1 MMLLTYDQ
9 QMNLVNR
16 GLATMKN
23 DGKYTT
29 FKYHRRAMY
38 DYLWYDVPEL
48 LESRGHV
55 YYNSTKEL
63 VQAAPRKSF
72 NYLERGYWSE
82 MPLDTPVAM
91 YKKIN
96 GFMACATI
104 HNDELVVSTTGTT
117 TSEYAQWAK
126 ELLSSDYNLH
136 LYDLVLESEVTTLF
150 EVVVPQDPHIVK
162 EREGLHLLGVREK
175 ANGNFHPMGE
185 RPITC
190 SLEQALEIAKHD
202 RGEGFML
209 YPLIADAGNPFGYHN
224 YNHCCKLKTPYY
236 VGKKK
241 LMRMTAKNVE
251 IMYKNGFEIANSL
264 PDMWYDVP
272 RMIVSN
278 VHKDTWLAM
287 NDQQRRV
294 VIEDFMGV

>member
-1 MMLLTYDQ
+1 MLNYDQ

-29 FKYHRRAMY
+29 FKYHRKAMY
-38 DYLWYDVPEL
+38 DYLWYKIPEL
-48 LESRGHV
+48 LECRGHV

-72 NYLERGYWSE
+72 NYLERNYWKDV
-82 MPLDTPVAM
+82 PLDTPVEM
-91 YKKIN
+91 YKKVN
-96 GFMACATI
+96 GYMACVTL
-104 HNDELVVSTTGTT
+104 HNDDILVSTTGTT
-117 TSEYAQWAK
+117 TSDYAMWAK
-126 ELLSSDYNLH
+126 DLILQDWH
-136 LYDLVLESEVTTLF
+136 LYDMVIAPDVTTVF

-162 EREGLHLLGVREK
+162 ERLGLHLLGVREK
-175 ANGNFHPMGE
+175 DTGNFYTLGE
-185 RPITC
+185 AIRCT
-190 SLEQALEIAKHD
+190 LEQALEIAKHD
-202 RGEGFML
+202 RGEGFMMYRML
-209 YPLIADAGNPFGYHN
+209 PDGLGYN
-224 YNHCCKLKTPYY
+224 FNECCKLKTDYY

-251 IMYKNGFEIANSL
+251 IMYKNGFEIANTL

-272 RMIVSN
+272 RVIVSN

-287 NDQQRRV
+287 NDQQRR
-294 VIEDFMGV
+294 IILEDFMGV

>member
-1 MMLLTYDQ
+1 MNTYNQ
-9 QMNLVNR
+9 QMHLVNR

-38 DYLWYDVPEL
+38 DYLWHQIPEL
-48 LESRGHV
+48 LECRGHV
-55 YYNSTKEL
+55 YCNSTKEL

-82 MPLDTPVAM
+82 MPLDTPVEM

-96 GFMACATI
+96 GFMACATL
-104 HNDELVVSTTGTT
+104 HNNELLVSTTGTT
-117 TSEYAQWAK
+117 TSEYAKWAK
-126 ELLSSDYNLH
+126 ELILNDYDD
-136 LYDLVLESEVTTLF
+136 LYKILIDQEFSCLF
-150 EVVVPQDPHIVK
+150 EVVVPQDPHIVQEQKGLYFLGSRDK
-162 EREGLHLLGVREK
+162 EFGD
-175 ANGNFHPMGE
+175 FTPFGE
-185 RPITC
+185 VIRC

-202 RGEGFML
+202 RGEGFMV

-251 IMYKNGFEIANSL
+251 LMYNNL
-264 PDMWYDVP
+264 PQTISTLPEMWHEVP
-272 RMIVSN
+272 EQIVQS

-294 VIEDFMGV
+294 ILEDLNGV

>member
-1 MMLLTYDQ
+1 MLLTYDQ
-9 QMNLVNR
+9 QMHLVNR

-38 DYLWYDVPEL
+38 DYLWYEVPEL
-48 LESRGHV
+48 LECRGHV
-55 YYNSTKEL
+55 YCNATHNI

-72 NYLERGYWSE
+72 NYLERGYWSKV
-82 MPLDTPVAM
+82 PLDTPVEM

-96 GFMACATI
+96 GYMVCATI
-104 HNDELVVSTTGTT
+104 HNSELIVSTTGTT

-126 ELLSSDYNLH
+126 ELLFRDYK
-136 LYDLVLESEVTTLF
+136 LYDMVIEPEITALF
-150 EVVVPQDPHIVK
+150 EVVVPQDPHIVQ
-162 EREGLHLLGVREK
+162 EREGFHLLGVREK

-185 RPITC
+185 GIRCT
-190 SLEQALEIAKHD
+190 LEQALEIAKHD
-202 RGEGFML
+202 RGEGFMI
-209 YPLIADAGNPFGYHN
+209 YAMNDNDDYD
-224 YNHCCKLKTPYY
+224 YNNCCKLKTPYY

-251 IMYKNGFEIANSL
+251 LMYKNDTEIAKTL
-264 PDMWYDVP
+264 PELWYNIP
-272 RMIVSN
+272 QMIVYN
-278 VHKDTWLAM
+278 VHKDTWLVM

-294 VIEDFMGV
+294 ILEDFKGV

>member
-1 MMLLTYDQ
+1 MLLTYDQ

-23 DGKYTT
+23 DGKFTT

-38 DYLWYDVPEL
+38 DYLWYEVPEL
-48 LESRGHV
+48 LECRGHV
-55 YYNSTKEL
+55 YDNATHAL

-72 NYLERGYWSE
+72 NYLERNYWSKV
-82 MPLDTPVAM
+82 PLDTPVEM

-96 GFMACATI
+96 GYLANATL
-104 HNDELVVSTTGTT
+104 HNDALIVSTTGTT

-126 ELLSSDYNLH
+126 ELILRDYK
-136 LYDLVLESEVTTLF
+136 LYNMVIQLDATTLF
-150 EVVVPQDPHIVK
+150 EVVVPQDPHIVQ

-175 ANGNFHPMGE
+175 TNGKFHPMGE
-185 RPITC
+185 SIRC

-202 RGEGFML
+202 RGEGFMI
-209 YPLIADAGNPFGYHN
+209 YAMNDNDDYD
-224 YNHCCKLKTPYY
+224 YNNCCKLKTPYY

-251 IMYKNGFEIANSL
+251 IMYKNGFETANSL

-272 RMIVSN
+272 RLIVSN

-294 VIEDFMGV
+294 ILEDFKGV